1 MKCAWRS
8 IITIAAA
15 STGDCAHLWEE
26 WVASVKYRRR
36 IYYSAEQRAE
46 IWDRWQRRVSSLMG
60 GCLSPIILSLF
71 SDLTNWRDTSAGSQE
86 RQLR

>member
-26 WVASVKYRRR
+26 VGGFR
-36 IYYSAEQRAE
+36 E
-46 IWDRWQRRVSSLMG
+46 VSSQDL
-60 GCLSPIILSLF
+60 LF
-71 SDLTNWRDTSAGSQE
+71 S
-86 RQLR
+86 